1 VYKMYMER
9 LWFGKPDTKSEFNK
23 SVGQRSRNLVSRDH
37 EPNIALL
44 RIFHLLFFTLSLK
57 SMTCV
62 IDSTTLLERTG
73 S

>member
-1 VYKMYMER
+1 MEGSVCKMYMER

-23 SVGQRSRNLVSRDH
+23 SVGQRRRNLVSRDH
-37 EPNIALL
+37 EPRTPL

-62 IDSTTLLERTG
+62 IDSTTLL
-73 S
+73 